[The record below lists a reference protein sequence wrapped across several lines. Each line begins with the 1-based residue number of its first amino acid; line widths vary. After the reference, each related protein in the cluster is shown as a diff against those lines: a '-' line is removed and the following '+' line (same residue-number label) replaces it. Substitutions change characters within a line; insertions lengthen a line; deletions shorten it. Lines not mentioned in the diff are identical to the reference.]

1 MRKHR
6 KLAAVLSTTA
16 VLTAFAPLFTTP
28 VLAQSA
34 GWVQE
39 NENWSYYDSDGY
51 KLTDSWKKQ
60 DGEWYYLDENG
71 NRAYNMQID
80 DYYVGADGKRVS
92 NQWVSIANEDSWD
105 SDDAPE
111 FYWYYYGKDGK
122 ATVSKFKTIEDNWY
136 YFDDDGRMMTGLAE
150 IDGSTYYFGDS
161 TDGIMKKGWVQLDIS
176 NEDPEEETAWFYF
189 DSTGKMIKNQVDKK
203 IGGDYFS
210 FRDGKMV
217 TGWYKLPET
226 AIASDSAASDVAT
239 ASNAEADHSTTGASS
254 STVSTDSAS
263 GYQYY
268 DAQGKRASGWMT
280 IEGIPGVSAED
291 ETYQF
296 YFKNGVPYFAK
307 TGIQT
312 FSINTARYAFNTR
325 GEMQTGLHAVTLE
338 DGSIANFYFGN
349 DGIMKTGKQIITDEE
364 SGTSQTWFFHTEG
377 AKKGQ
382 GYHGIRDNV
391 LYEYGLRKEA
401 DPDLRY
407 SPVAFQENRYLI
419 NGSGTIQK
427 ATASSKSS
435 SRPELGT
442 GYRDFK
448 DSNEN
453 IWTVDV
459 HGVIQ

>member
-28 VLAQSA
+28 VLAQST

-161 TDGIMKKGWVQLDIS
+161 TDGIIKKAG
-176 NEDPEEETAWFYF
+176 
-189 DSTGKMIKNQVDKK
+189 
-203 IGGDYFS
+203 FS
-210 FRDGKMV
+210 
-217 TGWYKLPET
+217 
-226 AIASDSAASDVAT
+226 
-239 ASNAEADHSTTGASS
+239 
-254 STVSTDSAS
+254 
-263 GYQYY
+263 
-268 DAQGKRASGWMT
+268 
-280 IEGIPGVSAED
+280 
-291 ETYQF
+291 
-296 YFKNGVPYFAK
+296 
-307 TGIQT
+307 
-312 FSINTARYAFNTR
+312 
-325 GEMQTGLHAVTLE
+325 
-338 DGSIANFYFGN
+338 
-349 DGIMKTGKQIITDEE
+349 
-364 SGTSQTWFFHTEG
+364 
-377 AKKGQ
+377 
-382 GYHGIRDNV
+382 
-391 LYEYGLRKEA
+391 
-401 DPDLRY
+401 
-407 SPVAFQENRYLI
+407 
-419 NGSGTIQK
+419 
-427 ATASSKSS
+427 
-435 SRPELGT
+435 
-442 GYRDFK
+442 
-448 DSNEN
+448 
-453 IWTVDV
+453 
-459 HGVIQ
+459 

>member
-1 MRKHR
+1 
-6 KLAAVLSTTA
+6 
-16 VLTAFAPLFTTP
+16 
-28 VLAQSA
+28 
-34 GWVQE
+34 
-39 NENWSYYDSDGY
+39 
-51 KLTDSWKKQ
+51 
-60 DGEWYYLDENG
+60 
-71 NRAYNMQID
+71 
-80 DYYVGADGKRVS
+80 
-92 NQWVSIANEDSWD
+92 
-105 SDDAPE
+105 
-111 FYWYYYGKDGK
+111 
-122 ATVSKFKTIEDNWY
+122 
-136 YFDDDGRMMTGLAE
+136 
-150 IDGSTYYFGDS
+150 
-161 TDGIMKKGWVQLDIS
+161 MKKGWVQLDIS

-189 DSTGKMIKNQVDKK
+189 DSTGKMIENQVDKK

-226 AIASDSAASDVAT
+226 AVSADSDNSSIAT
-239 ASNAEADHSTTGASS
+239 GSNAEADNSADANANFS
-254 STVSTDSAS
+254 STNSADSAA

-280 IEGIPGVSAED
+280 IEGIPGVSAEE

-296 YFKNGVPYFAK
+296 YFKNGVPYFAQ

-312 FSINTARYAFNTR
+312 FSINATRYAFNTR
-325 GEMQTGLHAVTLE
+325 GEMQTGLQVVTLE

-401 DPDLRY
+401 DSDLRY
-407 SPVAFQENRYLI
+407 SPVTFQENRYLI
-419 NGSGTIQK
+419 NASGIIQK
-427 ATASSKSS
+427 ATTSSKSS

-448 DSNEN
+448 DSHEN

-459 HGVIQ
+459 NGVIQ